1 MAKLLLPSGWQLSG
15 KSDGT
20 VFSRNR
26 FGAYVRTKTVP
37 VNPNTGQQSVAR
49 EAFRTATGAWK
60 ALSNADRA
68 AWNTFAAAYVY
79 IDVFGQSKKLTGAQ
93 LFIGAN
99 ARQSQLGL
107 PTSDTPGISVPP
119 TSPAI
124 NYTPFA
130 QWTSDALSLATVGG
144 ANWVI
149 PTGFSVVLWST
160 GPVPVSNG
168 FSSVKNQ
175 LRLLGI
181 AANATETV
189 EPGTDSPVEA
199 YKNLYNAVFTT
210 SPVSPNEKTYMVCQM
225 VHNASGIVSN
235 TFQIEATF

>member
-20 VFSRNR
+20 VYSRNR

-68 AWNTFAAAYVY
+68 AWNTFAASYVY

-107 PTSDTPGISVPP
+107 PTTDTPGISVPP

-130 QWTSDALSLATVGG
+130 TWTSDALSIATVG
-144 ANWVI
+144 NNDWTI
-149 PTGFSVVLWST
+149 PAGFSCVLWST

-181 AANATETV
+181 VANGTEV
-189 EPGTDSPVEA
+189 IESGTDSPLKS
-199 YKNLYNAVFTT
+199 YKDFYIDVFATA
-210 SPVSPNEKTYMVCQM
+210 PVSASEKTYLVCQM